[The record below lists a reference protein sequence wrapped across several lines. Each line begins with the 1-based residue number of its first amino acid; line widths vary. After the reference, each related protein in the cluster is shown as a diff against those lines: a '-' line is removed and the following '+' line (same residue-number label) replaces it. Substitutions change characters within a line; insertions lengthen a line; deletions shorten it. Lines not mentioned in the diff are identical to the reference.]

1 VHWVKWSPLSDG
13 VREEV
18 EDRKV
23 ERTEEGGKGK
33 EPFREEFRTEWRHAI
48 VPQALPQESCCWIKK
63 SLGSSMSVLFFLNTS
78 RLAGP
83 ILSEGKSRHIATH
96 FPGNIARRSGS
107 KPQTSQNEKVSGQPR
122 EWMKGLRI
130 EGLDSSGS
138 HWGAGSDI

>member
-1 VHWVKWSPLSDG
+1 MHWVKWSPLSDG

-63 SLGSSMSVLFFLNTS
+63 SLGSVE
-78 RLAGP
+78 GGDGG
-83 ILSEGKSRHIATH
+83 GKS
-96 FPGNIARRSGS
+96 
-107 KPQTSQNEKVSGQPR
+107 VC
-122 EWMKGLRI
+122 
-130 EGLDSSGS
+130 
-138 HWGAGSDI
+138 